1 MLKIN
6 EVTTVEFRTGTRV
19 EIPPG
24 KVCRILEED
33 GALIV
38 HIKQG
43 EAEQRLCYALN
54 ELHRQ
59 ILGSEG
65 RWAQKWDG
73 RKDRADATPQG
84 LRVAEVS
91 WRLERAERM
100 PRDVDAL
107 PLEEEGRFVWLI
119 REGLASPQLVD
130 EMTEYLA
137 RITGDGL
144 WVQQWDK
151 GASSHAR

>member
-19 EIPPG
+19 EIAPG

-33 GALIV
+33 GALVV

-43 EAEQRLCYALN
+43 EAEQDLCDALN
-54 ELHRQ
+54 DLHRQ
-59 ILGSEG
+59 ILGTEG
-65 RWAQKWDG
+65 RWAQSWDG
-73 RKDRADATPQG
+73 REDRADASPQG
-84 LRVAEVS
+84 LRMAEVS
-91 WRLERAERM
+91 WRLERADRM
-100 PRDVDAL
+100 PRGDNCL

-119 REGLASPQLVD
+119 REGLASPQLVA
-130 EMTEYLA
+130 EMNDYLA

-144 WVQQWDK
+144 WVQRWGK
-151 GASSHAR
+151 RASSHDR